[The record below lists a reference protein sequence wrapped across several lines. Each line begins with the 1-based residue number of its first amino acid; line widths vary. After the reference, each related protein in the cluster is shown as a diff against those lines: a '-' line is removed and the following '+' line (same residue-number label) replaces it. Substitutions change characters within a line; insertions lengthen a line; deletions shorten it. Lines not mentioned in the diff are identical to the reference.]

1 MNYSPDQQWLLSA
14 VLGLLIFS
22 IAIELKPDDFRA
34 IGRKLPAVFA
44 GMFAQFVL
52 LPWATLLLTLLVE
65 LPVGVELGM
74 LLVASCPGGN
84 LSNVVTHLARG
95 NTALSV
101 SMTALASLVA
111 IVVMPL
117 NFALTA
123 SLNPDTAAW
132 LREFAISGTDIA
144 LSLILLLAL
153 PMLLG
158 MLVGANSGRYRER
171 LRQVMHYFA
180 LAALLVFIVAA
191 FWRNREVL
199 AAAGALVLLGY
210 VVLHN
215 LLALAL
221 GYGTATVFRSNV
233 ADRRAITVEV
243 GMQNSSLAIG
253 ITFTHFGG
261 QPEMALIGAFWG
273 VWHIVSGMALVAL
286 WRRHDRRQAA
296 PATGRS

>member
-1 MNYSPDQQWLLSA
+1 MQYSADQQWLLSA
-14 VLGLLIFS
+14 VLGLLLFS
-22 IAIELKPDDFRA
+22 IAIELTLDDFRA
-34 IGRKLPAVFA
+34 VGRKLPAITA
-44 GMFAQFVL
+44 GMLGQFVL
-52 LPWATLLLTLLVE
+52 LPWATLAVTLLVD
-65 LPVGVELGM
+65 LPAGVELGM

-101 SMTALASLVA
+101 SMTALASVVA

-132 LREFAISGTDIA
+132 LRQFDIGGTDIA
-144 LSLILLLAL
+144 LSLLLLLAL
-153 PMLLG
+153 PMALG
-158 MLVGANSGRYRER
+158 MLVGANAGRYRAS
-171 LRQVMHYFA
+171 LQKIMHRFA
-180 LAALLVFIVAA
+180 FVALLVFIVAA
-191 FWRNREVL
+191 FWRNRE
-199 AAAGALVLLGY
+199 ALGSVTALGMLGY
-210 VVLHN
+210 VIAHN
-215 LLALAL
+215 LLALGL
-221 GYGTATVFRSNV
+221 GYGTATLFGSPD

-273 VWHIVSGMALVAL
+273 TWHIVSGMALVGL
-286 WRRHDRRQAA
+286 WRWRDAHLQAE
-296 PATGRS
+296 G

>member
-1 MNYSPDQQWLLSA
+1 MNYSPEQQWLLSG

-22 IAIELKPDDFRA
+22 IAIELEIKDFRA
-34 IGRKLPAVFA
+34 VGRKLPAVAA
-44 GMFAQFVL
+44 GMVAQFVL
-52 LPWATLLLTLLVE
+52 LPWTTLLVTLLVD

-101 SMTALASLVA
+101 SMTALSSLMA

-123 SLNPDTAAW
+123 GINPDTAAW
-132 LREFAISGTDIA
+132 LRRFDIGGTEIA
-144 LSLILLLAL
+144 VSLILLLAL
-153 PMLLG
+153 PMALG
-158 MLVGANSGRYRER
+158 MLVGANSGRFRAPLQR
-171 LRQVMHYFA
+171 FMHKLAFIA
-180 LAALLVFIVAA
+180 LTLFIVAA
-191 FWRNREVL
+191 FWKNRDVL
-199 AAAGALVLLGY
+199 GSAGALLMLGC

-215 LLALAL
+215 LLALAF
-221 GYGTATVFRSNV
+221 GYGMARVVR
-233 ADRRAITVEV
+233 ADQPDRRAMTIEV
-243 GMQNSSLAIG
+243 GMHNSSLAIG

-273 VWHIVSGMALVAL
+273 TWHIVSGMALVGI
-286 WRRHDRRQAA
+286 WRWRDARAQAA
-296 PATGRS
+296 VEA